1 MKKTVTYTPE
11 STVVRF
17 FCVVLLNYE
26 CRQKMRQ
33 LSEASDQFDL
43 AVISSLFQMTRVTRD
58 HCVEIITKFEPCSD
72 NQKRGLLGIDGMS
85 V

>member
-1 MKKTVTYTPE
+1 MW
-11 STVVRF
+11 
-17 FCVVLLNYE
+17 
-26 CRQKMRQ
+26 Q
-33 LSEASDQFDL
+33 LSEATDQFGL

-72 NQKRGLLGIDGMS
+72 NQKQGLLGIDGMS